1 MTSAAPVLVTALASV
16 TSASRTCLNGWWD
29 FQSAAKTSD
38 APSTVPTTGWEAGAI
53 LVPGLFSK
61 PSDGVRKP
69 GDKQYKPGKTRGP
82 QAWPADTE
90 FLFDAFGFPLQW
102 AASPCGWYRR
112 TVQIDALI
120 PGERLHLVLEGIL
133 PVGVL
138 YVNGQ
143 RVASHIHP
151 TMPHDLDITEL
162 VRPGTNE
169 VAVFCA
175 DFPRGEDGRPV
186 LPTGNEFLIGTQSG
200 IWQDTWLVRRGGVQ
214 VTATD
219 IRTVGGAI
227 AVRWTVRN
235 AGAAAVS
242 VQVAADVA
250 PWRKGEEPLASA
262 ALRSFP
268 KVAIEVPAYGT
279 AEVTASIPD
288 TGLARWS
295 QHSPRL
301 QWLRTTLTASGA
313 TGETHLERF
322 GIRELTISGKDV
334 LLDGAPLHLFSDWGH
349 KGTPYH
355 HTEDW
360 IRQWFAMIKAAN
372 QNHSRLHTHPHP
384 RLVLDLADEEGI
396 LITGETGIHGS
407 GRGQG
412 TADPRYWVN
421 AADHVQRFVARDR
434 NHPCIVMWSV
444 ENEMRWNGNGK
455 EETLVGLPEL
465 RRLFNRIDPTRAAY
479 HEGDS
484 TLWIERDQ
492 TFASRHYGKECAGE
506 GWWDQQQPLHCGE
519 MSLHHLM
526 GPNNTQHLAGD
537 AVYADYAVI
546 DAAAGED
553 TKRIVES
560 GRTRGVIAWGPWNL
574 SCLVNQ
580 RTSTEFIRPHYNDWS
595 APGTKPLQ
603 VPARSSEFN
612 FWQPETPGFG
622 ATPSFAKLR
631 DAFRPIALID
641 RSYRSQYRQGQSVSR
656 TFTLVNDSIRDL
668 AGEVVVQLGGYE
680 VAKAAVA
687 ATRGRTTEVSVTF
700 TVPFELNPG
709 RHDFAVIFTA
719 ATGEVDRWT
728 RDWRI
733 AAPFANGRPLT
744 GLKLVTVGA
753 KAPVAELTAL
763 GAQVT
768 VAKSLADV
776 PASVRLIVVGR
787 SALVG
792 DEAKVLAELT
802 ARGARVLLLEQ
813 SHTPFPGLT
822 MRPTLVATA
831 WKRAHQHPVL
841 AGLDDADL
849 AFWGETGYAAV
860 EGDHLVAYNSYAK
873 GDARYART
881 LVDSGE
887 GGFGS
892 GDLDGQ
898 LLLEIVEGAGLIL
911 ASQFRIDGRTTDLPA
926 AETLLV
932 NAVRHLATWQPV
944 AGGVTIVAANAD
956 AVAAVA
962 AARAGATVL
971 VDGLGQS
978 HVAAWAAALELPLEW
993 IPAPEL
999 HWQAV
1004 RVSDR
1009 RGASD
1014 PLLDGLSNEDFCG
1027 VERWTYRREHPP
1039 AQPVAAGALAPI
1051 AGLEPLLTSP
1061 SGSCLYE
1068 MFVQDGNVEPL
1079 RAHTA
1084 SRFCYGAERAP
1095 ALVLFGR
1102 VRVGSGQV
1110 LLSLLDVPPTHV
1122 RLNRWRFRIPANL
1135 GVSSSGSI
1143 FTQKVA
1149 EYIPGAVPHWEGGN
1163 GTASIIHRSKS
1174 ALDDATWGKLTAGNT
1189 YYIGREWNQPYLR
1202 HVAWERLA
1210 VIQEGLVGVCAGWQ
1224 PGQSL
1229 LIATTI
1235 VSKRPRKN
1243 LGSNLGVPN
1252 PEDQLFADIIGQGRV
1267 EGQLNMQH
1275 LGAVELVG
1283 GVGTFPDLEFEEG
1296 HNHLILRWWP
1306 KTAQDQLKICIRDI
1320 MRRADFSL
1328 GFG

>member
-1 MTSAAPVLVTALASV
+1 MSTLIVADLACV
-16 TSASRTCLNGWWD
+16 RTASRTCLNGWWD
-29 FQSAAKTSD
+29 FQSAAPTAE
-38 APSTVPTTGWEAGAI
+38 APSSVPTTGWELGAI
-53 LVPGLFSK
+53 LVPSFFTKPCDITRRKGERLFKSARSK
-61 PSDGVRKP
+61 NGAS
-69 GDKQYKPGKTRGP
+69 P
-82 QAWPADTE
+82 QALPVDTE
-90 FLFDAFGFPLQW
+90 FLFDAYGYPLAW
-102 AASPCGWYRR
+102 AESISGWYRR
-112 TVQIDALI
+112 SLQIAA
-120 PGERLHLVLEGIL
+120 PSAGERLHLNLEGVQ
-133 PVGVL
+133 PVGV
-138 YVNGQ
+138 VFFNGQ
-143 RVASHIHP
+143 RLDSHPHP
-151 TMPHDLDITEL
+151 TLPHRVDITNL
-162 VRPGTNE
+162 VRPGDNE
-169 VAVFCA
+169 LAVFCA
-175 DFPRGEDGRPV
+175 DYPRGADGRPV
-186 LPTGNEFLIGTQSG
+186 VPTGNGWIVGHQGG
-200 IWQDTWLVRRGGVQ
+200 IWQDTWLERRGTVH
-214 VTATD
+214 VAAVD
-219 IRTVGGAI
+219 IRTLGGRVNVA
-227 AVRWTVRN
+227 WELTN
-235 AGAAAVS
+235 AGETDLDVTLK
-242 VQVAADVA
+242 ADIA
-250 PWRKGEEPLASA
+250 PWRRGEEPLDASRDRMLPA
-262 ALRSFP
+262 QTVR
-268 KVAIEVPAYGT
+268 VPAGQT
-279 AEVTASIPD
+279 VTTQVEVED

-295 QHSPRL
+295 PHRPQL
-301 QWLRTTLTASGA
+301 YWLRTSLSSNGR
-313 TGETHLERF
+313 GLETQVERF
-322 GIRELTISGKDV
+322 GVRELRVAGKDY
-334 LLDGAPLHLFSDWGH
+334 LLDGTPIHLFSDWGH
-349 KGTPYH
+349 KLTPYH
-355 HTEDW
+355 HTEGW

-396 LITGETGIHGS
+396 MITGETGIHGS

-412 TADPRYWVN
+412 TADPRYWIN

-444 ENEMRWNGNGK
+444 ENEMRWNGAGK
-455 EETLVGLPEL
+455 EETLKGLPEL

-546 DAAAGED
+546 DASAGED

-560 GRTRGVIAWGPWNL
+560 GRSRGVIAWGPWNL

-580 RTSTEFIRPHYNDWS
+580 RTSTEFIRLSYPDWS
-595 APGTKPLQ
+595 APGIKPLQ
-603 VPARSSEFN
+603 VPPRSSEFN

-631 DAFRPIALID
+631 DAFRPVALVD
-641 RSYRSQYRQGQSVSR
+641 RSYRAQYRHDQSVSR
-656 TFTLVNDSIRDL
+656 SFTLVNDSIRDL
-668 AGEVVVQLGGYE
+668 AGEVVVNLGGIE
-680 VAKAAVA
+680 VAKVAVA
-687 ATRGRTTEVSVTF
+687 ATRGRTCEVTVTF
-700 TVPFELNPG
+700 TVPVALNPG
-709 RHDFAVIFTA
+709 RYDFAVTFTA

-733 AAPFANGRPLT
+733 AAPFAAGRPLT

-753 KAPVAELTAL
+753 KAPVAELTEL

-768 VAKSLADV
+768 ASKSLADV

-792 DEAKVLAELT
+792 DEAKVLADLT

-822 MRPTLVATA
+822 MRPSLVATA
-831 WKRAHQHPVL
+831 WKRAHHHPVL

-860 EGDHLVAYNSYAK
+860 EGDHLVAYNAYNK
-873 GDARYART
+873 GDARYAQT

-892 GDLDGQ
+892 GDLDAQ
-898 LLLEIVEGAGLIL
+898 LLLEIVDGAGLIL
-911 ASQFRIDGRTTDLPA
+911 ASQFRIDGRTTELPA

-932 NAVRHLATWQPV
+932 NAVRRLATWQPV
-944 AGGVTIVAANAD
+944 AGALTMVAANAD
-956 AVAAVA
+956 ADEAVA

-978 HVAAWAAALELPLEW
+978 HVAAWAAALSLPLEW
-993 IPAPEL
+993 IPAPEQ

-1004 RVSDR
+1004 RVTDR

-1014 PLLDGLSNEDFCG
+1014 PLLAGLSNEDFSG

-1039 AQPVAAGALAPI
+1039 AQPVAAGALAPT
-1051 AGLEPLLTSP
+1051 AGLEALLTSP

-1068 MFVQDGNVEPL
+1068 LFVQDGNVEPL

-1084 SRFCYGAERAP
+1084 SRFCYGDERAP
-1095 ALVLFGR
+1095 ACVLFAR

-1122 RLNRWRFRIPANL
+1122 RLNRWRFRLAANL
-1135 GVSSSGSI
+1135 GVAPSGSI
-1143 FTQKVA
+1143 FTQKAA
-1149 EYIPGAVPHWEGGN
+1149 EFIPGAIPHWEGGN
-1163 GTASIIHRSKS
+1163 GTVSIIHRSKE
-1174 ALDDATWGKLTAGNT
+1174 ALDDATWAKLTAGNT
-1189 YYIGREWNQPYLR
+1189 YYLGREWNQPYLR

-1210 VIQEGLVGVCAGWQ
+1210 VIQDGLVGVCANWQ

-1235 VSKRPRKN
+1235 TSKRPRKN

-1252 PEDQLFADIIGQGRV
+1252 PEDQLFADIHGQGRV
-1267 EGQLNMQH
+1267 EGQLNLH
-1275 LGAVELVG
+1275 PLGAVELVG

-1306 KTAQDQLKICIRDI
+1306 KSAEDQIKIHIRDI